1 MAPRTVLCLP
11 SYPLLPAPRHTAL
24 QPLPAHSCATLFHAK
39 SCHGNHDTTS
49 LLHSTPKY
57 TSLELLPRYSSAPRP
72 PTHLQHPPARCLLL
86 VCLRLGLLLT
96 ATNAQSSQIISFN
109 VNTKT
114 ASSRSSSSSSS
125 DSGSGLA
132 LAVVVAVAVAASLPS
147 PSTSS
152 ATAASWR
159 ALKAESLTLQFS
171 MARWAN
177 KLSGS
182 DRASRSRG
190 ARSSWGRGRR
200 CFANEFKL
208 ILTFARSKG
217 LSWRCHWPKKQHRSY
232 ARLDLA
238 KSSTK
243 SLKLFSCTLIFVLF
257 FYIVIYLQPSRWS
270 RRSHQ
275 SCAFPTE
282 VRNQF

>member
-1 MAPRTVLCLP
+1 MNHPSRARQAFGRGSTTIAPTSGPPHGSLP
-11 SYPLLPAPRHTAL
+11 PQPPLLPDTLL

-57 TSLELLPRYSSAPRP
+57 TSLELLPRYSSTPH
-72 PTHLQHPPARCLLL
+72 HLQHPPTRSLLV

-114 ASSRSSSSSSS
+114 ASSRSSSGCSSG
-125 DSGSGLA
+125 SGSGLA
-132 LAVVVAVAVAASLPS
+132 LVLAVAVAASLPS

-182 DRASRSRG
+182 DG
-190 ARSSWGRGRR
+190 
-200 CFANEFKL
+200 K
-208 ILTFARSKG
+208 
-217 LSWRCHWPKKQHRSY
+217 
-232 ARLDLA
+232 
-238 KSSTK
+238 
-243 SLKLFSCTLIFVLF
+243 
-257 FYIVIYLQPSRWS
+257 
-270 RRSHQ
+270 
-275 SCAFPTE
+275 
-282 VRNQF
+282 